1 MFVSIILFI
10 LVISTISYTP
20 HSTPFITRRRTLQIA
35 SLSIISTF
43 SPLLSPALAKSTP
56 PTYPTSSLLQIKR
69 SCTALR
75 SDAPSTQSSVDY
87 NSLRSTLRSP
97 PFDTLRKT
105 MKTMSTSD
113 QTLPY
118 DDFIRSLEAY
128 DGALGKMVKGGGYE
142 KDEIK
147 VVTTHTEVLKA
158 CENFYEKA
166 TGGGDTN

>member
-20 HSTPFITRRRTLQIA
+20 QSTPFITRRRTLQIT
-35 SLSIISTF
+35 SLSIVST
-43 SPLLSPALAKSTP
+43 LLPPSAPALADS
-56 PTYPTSSLLQIKR
+56 TYPTSSLLQIKR
-69 SCTALR
+69 SCTALK

-118 DDFIRSLEAY
+118 EEFIRSLEAY

-147 VVTTHTEVLKA
+147 VVTTHSEVLRA

-166 TGGGDTN
+166 TGGGGH